1 MSVPS
6 NRFALIVAKRYFSA
20 KGTCFSAII
29 FEATADGVQKY
40 VVEPFIESYD
50 PCRKTV
56 YKRLR
61 RLGYFKDY
69 ELRDV
74 ECHEYFVDRIALLQN
89 HIDARKGADAVIG
102 SAPDEEKYFRRHG
115 VIYEW

>member
-6 NRFALIVAKRYFSA
+6 DRFALIVAKRYYCA
-20 KGTCFSAII
+20 RGTCYSAIV

-40 VVEPFIESYD
+40 VVEPFIEKHD
-50 PCRKTV
+50 PCRKAV

-61 RLGYFKDY
+61 RLGYFKKYD
-69 ELRDV
+69 LRDV
-74 ECHEYFVDRIALLQN
+74 ECHEYMVDRIACLQN
-89 HIDARKGADAVIG
+89 YIDARKGADAVIG

-115 VIYEW
+115 VIYE

>member
-6 NRFALIVAKRYFSA
+6 DRFALIVAKRYFSA
-20 KGTCFSAII
+20 KGTCFSAIV

-40 VVEPFIESYD
+40 VVEPFVGRDD
-50 PCRKTV
+50 PSQKSV

-69 ELRDV
+69 DLSDIQG
-74 ECHEYFVDRIALLQN
+74 HEYFVDRIALLQN

>member
-20 KGTCFSAII
+20 KGTCFSAIV

-40 VVEPFIESYD
+40 VVEPFIESYYT
-50 PCRKTV
+50 CRKTV

-69 ELRDV
+69 ELRDF
-74 ECHEYFVDRIALLQN
+74 ECH
-89 HIDARKGADAVIG
+89 
-102 SAPDEEKYFRRHG
+102 
-115 VIYEW
+115 

>member
-6 NRFALIVAKRYFSA
+6 DRFALIIGKRYMHGERWS
-20 KGTCFSAII
+20 FSAIV

-89 HIDARKGADAVIG
+89 YIDARKGADAVIG